1 MNPVSIASVLV
12 LGDLS
17 RQAQSIPEEDAIDV
31 LTLDRPSEGCSGS
44 IGDRKSRFVQKRRV
58 GDGAYVTRR
67 PVSRGNRLSAP
78 LELLLP
84 DAV

>member
-1 MNPVSIASVLV
+1 MDAVSIASVLV
-12 LGDLS
+12 LRELS
-17 RQAQSIPEEDAIDV
+17 RRAHGIPEQDAIDAV
-31 LTLDRPSEGCSGS
+31 TLDRPNEGWWGS
-44 IGDRKSRFVQKRRV
+44 IGDRKSRLVQRRRV

-78 LELLLP
+78 LDLHLP